1 MRMRLAHAIQLHP
14 AWRPCPAC
22 WPLWRAAWVLVVAI
36 VWAAQPGELPA
47 QGLGAIAGQ
56 VVDAASRAPIG
67 GARLQLVS
75 SDGRVAAH
83 SSTDPAG
90 RFVLTSVASGQ
101 YRLEAARIGYAPA
114 STMLAVEAGRT
125 IEVEIALAA
134 RAVALDA
141 EVVTASRR
149 EEKVLEAPASV
160 SVIGQE
166 AVAAQPALTVAD
178 RVATLAGVDVVSSGL
193 TQHNVVTRGFNNAG
207 SGQLLVL
214 TDNRYAAVPSLRIN
228 AYNFIP
234 LTDFDLERIEVVRGP
249 GAALYGPNTTAGVL
263 HLITRSPFDS
273 RGTTLGI
280 AAGERSLVQV
290 TARHAGVLGE
300 SVGLKLSGQYFRAQ
314 DFGFVDPEE
323 QAGREAAL
331 RAGADPDTL
340 RIGRRDSLIERL
352 AGEARLDLKAGQ
364 RTTLIAAA
372 GFNQALNNV
381 DITGFGAAQVRN
393 WRYQYAQ
400 VRLIQPDFFA
410 QAFYNGSDA
419 GDTYQLRTGQ
429 PVVDRSRQ
437 VAAQVQRV
445 LRPGPR
451 EMVTLG
457 ADLQRTD
464 PRTEGTIYG
473 RYEQDDAT
481 DEAGAYVHSETRL
494 AWMDLVAAL
503 RLDYHSRVPGVVLS
517 PRAAAV
523 LRAGSGHTVRLTYNR
538 AFSTPTSN
546 DLFLD
551 LLVDS
556 LRDPGTGIAIP
567 FAVRVQGV
575 PKSGLSFARTCGGL
589 LGGLC
594 MRSPFASPALGGPT
608 QYLPADAT
616 LLWSVVV
623 DSLRRRGVDLS
634 GIPAP
639 TASEVGS
646 ALGRLDA
653 ASRSFVPVLPSDV
666 ADLAPLGHRTTNT
679 IELGYKGALSGSL
692 LAAVDLYY
700 SWYHGFT
707 SEYVATPN
715 VFFEKN
721 SLAAYLARYLPAAQA
736 GQIAGV
742 LSQIPVGTI
751 SPEQAFDPT
760 GILVTF
766 RNFGRVSLAG
776 LDAAATWMLTA
787 ALSLEGSYSWVSRN
801 WFTRVSGIGDLALNA
816 PRHKGALTLRYAASP
831 GGLAARA
838 AVRYVGSFPVKSGI
852 FAGQVNRYAVLD
864 ADIGFPA
871 PRLPQARLSLSGSN
885 LLQAAPDAF
894 GAGFGLRSRH
904 REFVRV
910 PEMGR
915 VVVARLEWQF

>member
-1 MRMRLAHAIQLHP
+1 MGAAALLGVAPAARAQAPGSLA
-14 AWRPCPAC
+14 
-22 WPLWRAAWVLVVAI
+22 
-36 VWAAQPGELPA
+36 
-47 QGLGAIAGQ
+47 GL
-56 VVDAASRAPIG
+56 VVDANSGAPISG
-67 GARLQLVS
+67 VRLQLVARDGHMVARAS
-75 SDGRVAAH
+75 SDAG
-83 SSTDPAG
+83 G
-90 RFVLTSVASGQ
+90 RFQLGPIASGR
-101 YRLEAARIGYAPA
+101 YRLEASRIGYAQA
-114 STMLAVEAGRT
+114 SLDAAVEAGRT
-125 IEVEIALAA
+125 LQVTIALEP
-134 RAVALDA
+134 RAVSLDA
-141 EVVTASRR
+141 QVVTASRQG
-149 EEKVLEAPASV
+149 EKVLEAPASV
-160 SVIGQE
+160 SVIERE
-166 AVAAQPALTVAD
+166 AVASQPALTVAD
-178 RVATLAGVDVVSSGL
+178 HVVTLPGVDVASSGL

-249 GAALYGPNTTAGVL
+249 GAALYGPNTTAGVM

-273 RGTTLGI
+273 RGTTLGF
-280 AAGERSLVQV
+280 AAGARSLIQV
-290 TARHAGVLGE
+290 AARHAGALGG
-300 SVGLKLSGQYFRAQ
+300 SVGFKLSGQYLRAQ

-323 QAGREAAL
+323 QASRQAAL

-352 AGEARLDLKAGQ
+352 AGEARLDLKAGR

-400 VRLIQPDFFA
+400 VRLVRPDFFA

-437 VAAQVQRV
+437 VVAQVQGV
-445 LRPGPR
+445 LRPHSR
-451 EMVTLG
+451 EMLTLG

-473 RYEQDDAT
+473 RYERDDLT

-494 AWMDLVAAL
+494 PRADVVAAL
-503 RLDYHSRVPGVVLS
+503 RADYHSRVPGVVLS
-517 PRAAAV
+517 PRAAVV
-523 LRAGSGHTVRLTYNR
+523 LRAGPAHTLRLTYNR

-556 LRDPGTGIAIP
+556 LRDPATGVAIP
-567 FAVRVQGV
+567 FAVRAQGV
-575 PKSGLSFARTCGGL
+575 PKSGLTFARTCGAL

-594 MRSPFASPALGGPT
+594 MRSPFTPAALGGPR
-608 QYLPADAT
+608 QYLSADAT
-616 LLWSVVV
+616 RLWSVVV
-623 DSLRRRGVDLS
+623 DSLRNRGVDLT

-639 TASEVGS
+639 TPAEVGS

-653 ASRSFVPVLPSDV
+653 ASRSFVPILPSDV
-666 ADLAPLGHRTTNT
+666 ADLEPLGHRTTNT
-679 IELGYKGALSGSL
+679 IEVGYRGTWSRSL

-715 VFFEKN
+715 VFFDRG
-721 SLAAYLARYLPAAQA
+721 SLAAYLARFLPADQA

-751 SPEQAFDPT
+751 SPKEAFDPT

-766 RNFGRVSLAG
+766 RNFGQVSLAG
-776 LDAAATWMLTA
+776 LDAAATLMLSG
-787 ALSLEGSYSWVSRN
+787 ALSVEGSYSWVSRN
-801 WFTRVSGIGDLALNA
+801 WFANVSGIGDVALNA

-831 GGLAARA
+831 GGVAARA
-838 AVRYVGSFPVKSGI
+838 AIRYVGGFPVKSGI

-864 ADIGFPA
+864 ADLTAPA
-871 PRLPQARLSLSGSN
+871 PLVPRARLGLSGSN
-885 LLQAAPDAF
+885 LLQAAADAF

-915 VVVARLEWQF
+915 VIVARLQWEF